1 MKAPNSRIALVA
13 AVVMFMPVLA
23 ARRGIAQEEP
33 DSLREAYRKAGAPGE
48 AHAFLA
54 RMEGTW
60 TSTVTVWSESG
71 ESWVSEDY
79 QEQEMVMVMDG
90 RFLRMQ
96 SVGSDFMGRPVY
108 GMALTGYNNVTEKYE
123 GIWISNRSTAILQ
136 FEGSREGD
144 VLVLHAQYMD
154 MVEGEWVKIRS
165 TFTMPSDNEIIFTE
179 FETRD
184 GVERKLMEIVRTRQE

>member
-23 ARRGIAQEEP
+23 ARAGIAQEEP

-60 TSTVTVWSESG
+60 TSTVTVWSKSG
-71 ESWVSEDY
+71 EPWVSEDY

-90 RFLRMQ
+90 RFLRME
-96 SVGSDFMGRPVY
+96 SVGSDFM
-108 GMALTGYNNVTEKYE
+108 ALAGYNNVTEKYE
-123 GIWISNRSTAILQ
+123 SIWISNRSTAILQ

-144 VLVLHAQYMD
+144 VVVMHAQYMD
-154 MVEGEWVKIRS
+154 TVEGEWVKIRS

-184 GVERKLMEIVRTRQE
+184 GVERKLMEIVRVRQE

>member
-23 ARRGIAQEEP
+23 ARAGIAQEEP

-60 TSTVTVWSESG
+60 TSTITMWSKSG
-71 ESWVSEDY
+71 EPWVSEDY

-90 RFLRMQ
+90 RFLRME
-96 SVGSDFMGRPVY
+96 SVGSDFM
-108 GMALTGYNNVTEKYE
+108 ALSGYNNVTEKYE
-123 GIWISNRSTAILQ
+123 SIWISNRSTAILQ
-136 FEGSREGD
+136 SEGSREGD
-144 VLVLHAQYMD
+144 VIVMHAQVMD
-154 MVEGEWVKIRS
+154 PIAGELVKIRS

-184 GVERKLMEIVRTRQE
+184 GVERKLMEIVRVRQE